1 MVYDRR
7 LFAGAAAQTTIS
19 GNITATSLTI
29 TIAAAT
35 GWPSGAEEFYAVI
48 DPGQATEEK
57 ILCTRSSTTLTCAST
72 AKRGVDGTAAASH
85 SNGAT
90 IYPCVTAA
98 DLDEANDLVSTLTS
112 QGDLLTMD
120 SGPDFKRLAVGASGT
135 VLVSD
140 GSDPSWA
147 QVDTANLADGAVET
161 AKINDD
167 AVTAAKLNDD
177 VYSKELTLN
186 AQTGSYTLV
195 LADAGKIVTM
205 NVASANTVTVPPNAS
220 VAFPVGTN
228 VTVIQTGAGQTT
240 LTAGSGVTVNAFA
253 SDLLLSGQYAA
264 ATLVKT
270 ATDVWVA
277 FGNLS

>member
-112 QGDLLTMD
+112 QGDLLTVD